1 MTNSYTVA
9 ATFLGRTEA
18 LMPQIELIVQVGD
31 CVINNMIFVN
41 AVPHEFLSPKWPW
54 VPQSHIDWSSHYGS
68 VFPTLVASGATH
80 S

>member
-41 AVPHEFLSPKWPW
+41 AVPHEFLSPK
-54 VPQSHIDWSSHYGS
+54 
-68 VFPTLVASGATH
+68 
-80 S
+80 